1 MEPSIK
7 YVTIFWTNFDP
18 LPCHTL
24 SHISGPPKVR
34 RTSRTP
40 FLVVHAYIH
49 MSLQAVCFSSRGF
62 LSEVLS
68 GRFGPGWSLSSDQ
81 LSYDKYPDPYQLSY
95 DKVSTLTVTVNC
107 QWEEEMVREDLS
119 PALICRG

>member
-1 MEPSIK
+1 MSRPPRAILTPSPVTLCHISRDPLK
-7 YVTIFWTNFDP
+7 YVAH
-18 LPCHTL
+18 L
-24 SHISGPPKVR
+24 GP
-34 RTSRTP
+34 P

-81 LSYDKYPDPYQLSY
+81 LGYDKYPDPYQLSY
-95 DKVSTLTVTVNC
+95 DKVSTLTETVNC

-119 PALICRG
+119 QLLSAEAKKVKSL